1 MTDNTLKNKREAS
14 PDPFQLMRK
23 QQQTPADTGKK
34 SPEAGALLQIA
45 VYGDVIYG

>member
-1 MTDNTLKNKREAS
+1 MNTTLKQKREAS

-34 SPEAGALLQIA
+34 STEAGALLQIA